1 MDWEPAKQL
10 LLSKAAEDRI
20 WAYLELQQDL
30 VFPKL
35 AREQRWVY
43 AAGALELGAQWA
55 ADFKGVDLLAAVGRR
70 GLVLTTGDLGQRLR
84 AAYAPGSIT
93 INRRALERICQA
105 LPAHFLT
112 YQQLERATIAH
123 EFFHALEEER
133 GCVDRCFPAVT
144 IWKLGP
150 WRVRTARVRAVREI
164 AAHRF
169 AKELA
174 ALPCLPIFLDWFLL
188 AESSPDFRSSLPQL
202 IGEVEDLLKN
212 SAT

>member
-1 MDWEPAKQL
+1 M
-10 LLSKAAEDRI
+10 
-20 WAYLELQQDL
+20 
-30 VFPKL
+30 
-35 AREQRWVY
+35 
-43 AAGALELGAQWA
+43 
-55 ADFKGVDLLAAVGRR
+55 
-70 GLVLTTGDLGQRLR
+70 
-84 AAYAPGSIT
+84 
-93 INRRALERICQA
+93 
-105 LPAHFLT
+105 
-112 YQQLERATIAH
+112 
-123 EFFHALEEER
+123 
-133 GCVDRCFPAVT
+133 DRCFPAVT

-174 ALPCLPIFLDWFLL
+174 ALPCLPIFFDWFLL